1 MPTDCIDI
9 VLNLKSDIVYET
21 DSGKIVAPPFHIN
34 GLRSKPS
41 FIRQN
46 GDAFIFGI
54 SFHSYGL
61 FPFVRKPLKCLQ
73 DEVVDLREM
82 SLELEQKFTSAVSG
96 ANSEEIIK
104 SIEHALISEL
114 VADPNFLREVP
125 LINDYLTI
133 ADDVTVKYFCEQQA
147 INIKTFER
155 KVLFY
160 TGFTPKLLRNIK
172 RFQMASN
179 QLSHQR
185 ITNLVEIAY
194 NNNFTDQTHFIKDF
208 RRFSGVAPRAFQMEK
223 ISVKEN
229 VTYTYF

>member
-1 MPTDCIDI
+1 M
-9 VLNLKSDIVYET
+9 
-21 DSGKIVAPPFHIN
+21 
-34 GLRSKPS
+34 SK
-41 FIRQN
+41 
-46 GDAFIFGI
+46 
-54 SFHSYGL
+54 
-61 FPFVRKPLKCLQ
+61 
-73 DEVVDLREM
+73 
-82 SLELEQKFTSAVSG
+82 
-96 ANSEEIIK
+96 
-104 SIEHALISEL
+104 
-114 VADPNFLREVP
+114 
-125 LINDYLTI
+125 
-133 ADDVTVKYFCEQQA
+133 QA

-185 ITNLVEIAY
+185 ITNLIEIAY

>member
-1 MPTDCIDI
+1 MLFIIAMIRFFSFSIFMYKDFSVAAITAGDDLRGLGTCHQQAFWQEYRKRI
-9 VLNLKSDIVYET
+9 
-21 DSGKIVAPPFHIN
+21 SGKIVAPPFHIN

-54 SFHSYGL
+54 SFHPYGL

-125 LINDYLTI
+125 LINDYTGEQKDLPTYH
-133 ADDVTVKYFCEQQA
+133 AAVT
-147 INIKTFER
+147 
-155 KVLFY
+155 L
-160 TGFTPKLLRNIK
+160 P
-172 RFQMASN
+172 
-179 QLSHQR
+179 LS
-185 ITNLVEIAY
+185 A
-194 NNNFTDQTHFIKDF
+194 
-208 RRFSGVAPRAFQMEK
+208 A
-223 ISVKEN
+223 N
-229 VTYTYF
+229 VFLHTE

>member
-54 SFHSYGL
+54 SFYSYGL

-133 ADDVTVKYFCEQQA
+133 ADDVTVKDFCEQHA

-155 KVLFY
+155 KVL
-160 TGFTPKLLRNIK
+160 
-172 RFQMASN
+172 
-179 QLSHQR
+179 LSLIHGSEPTR
-185 ITNLVEIAY
+185 
-194 NNNFTDQTHFIKDF
+194 
-208 RRFSGVAPRAFQMEK
+208 PRL
-223 ISVKEN
+223 I
-229 VTYTYF
+229 